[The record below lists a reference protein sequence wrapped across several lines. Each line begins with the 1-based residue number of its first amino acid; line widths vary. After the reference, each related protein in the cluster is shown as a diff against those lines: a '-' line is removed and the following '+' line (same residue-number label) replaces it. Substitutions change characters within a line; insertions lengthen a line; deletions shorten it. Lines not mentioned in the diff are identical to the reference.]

1 MAKAQYAAPWSIC
14 VYRRLGRVID
24 ELGLLIGAWR
34 VYCTW
39 IPFYAG
45 PQHTHTHI
53 RSLRVLSHCSRS
65 FRILG
70 LFVSLLFCNW
80 FFNVCKIRMLL
91 LLCIYFLF
99 GGIFVAL
106 SWHSEAR
113 KWHSNKTLYADNRFQ
128 YDTSLFESRESEGEK
143 NDELRLQCMWVYVV
157 VIAGVYS
164 LTLSHFVFVV
174 VNLSFVVVW
183 IVKPLIAL
191 RNGIKLA
198 PIFHAIHQYQNLYLS
213 SFFCWQM

>member
-1 MAKAQYAAPWSIC
+1 MIDLCVSKIGPCNRWTRAIDRCLARVLYMDSILC
-14 VYRRLGRVID
+14 
-24 ELGLLIGAWR
+24 GA
-34 VYCTW
+34 TT
-39 IPFYAG
+39 
-45 PQHTHTHI
+45 HTHT

-65 FRILG
+65 FRILC
-70 LFVSLLFCNW
+70 LFVSLLFCSW
-80 FFNVCKIRMLL
+80 FFNLCKIRMLL

-128 YDTSLFESRESEGEK
+128 YDTSLFESRESGGGEK

>member
-45 PQHTHTHI
+45 PQHTHTHA
-53 RSLRVLSHCSRS
+53 
-65 FRILG
+65 
-70 LFVSLLFCNW
+70 LFVFFPIAPAHSVYYVCLFRFYSAVDFSTYVRFECYCCCVYIFFSVGFLLPCHGILKLENDTATKHF
-80 FFNVCKIRMLL
+80 MLTTASNTIPVTL
-91 LLCIYFLF
+91 NRENQ
-99 GGIFVAL
+99 GG
-106 SWHSEAR
+106 
-113 KWHSNKTLYADNRFQ
+113 
-128 YDTSLFESRESEGEK
+128 GEK
-143 NDELRLQCMWVYVV
+143 WWAALAMYVS
-157 VIAGVYS
+157 VYS
-164 LTLSHFVFVV
+164 FTLSHFVFVV

>member
-45 PQHTHTHI
+45 PQHTHTHA
-53 RSLRVLSHCSRS
+53 
-65 FRILG
+65 
-70 LFVSLLFCNW
+70 LFVFFPIAPAHSVHYVCLFRFYSAVDFSTYVRFECYCCCVYIFFSVGFLLPCHGILKLENDTATKHFMLTTASNTIPVSL
-80 FFNVCKIRMLL
+80 
-91 LLCIYFLF
+91 
-99 GGIFVAL
+99 
-106 SWHSEAR
+106 
-113 KWHSNKTLYADNRFQ
+113 NRENQ
-128 YDTSLFESRESEGEK
+128 GGEK
-143 NDELRLQCMWVYVV
+143 WWAALAMYVS
-157 VIAGVYS
+157 VYS
-164 LTLSHFVFVV
+164 FTLSHFVFVV